1 MRSAD
6 DEMRMMRMLAQM
18 PPRTVQNEPRYQQFT
33 STDQLIVL
41 NQQDPPEAHLMPMW
55 HLDGVDW
62 YDAPPP
68 PRLHTH
74 WAQTVGCLKLGEE
87 IWRCPCGA
95 ITDEGWRGW
104 TRSRSAPRVAPWR
117 WWWKR

>member
-1 MRSAD
+1 MRD
-6 DEMRMMRMLAQM
+6 HTDEMRMMRVLADM
-18 PPRTVQNEPRYQQFT
+18 PPAIVQNEPRYQQFT
-33 STDQLIVL
+33 SDGGHRVVL
-41 NQQDPPEAHLMPMW
+41 HQQDRPEARRMPIW

-62 YDAPPP
+62 CDAPPP

-74 WAQTVGCLKLGEE
+74 WAQTVGYLRIGEE

-95 ITDEGWRGW
+95 YGERGGPW
-104 TRSRSAPRVAPWR
+104 LRMGSAPRVAPWR